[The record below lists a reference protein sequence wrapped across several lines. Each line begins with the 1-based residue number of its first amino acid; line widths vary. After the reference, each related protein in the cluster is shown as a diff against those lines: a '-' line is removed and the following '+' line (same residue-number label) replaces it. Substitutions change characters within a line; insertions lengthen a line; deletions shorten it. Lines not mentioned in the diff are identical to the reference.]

1 VRALSLLGAAV
12 PELTVRANTVF
23 ELTDD
28 FFDGGPAQSAET
40 EWFQVDAKR
49 HEIFLDDDTS
59 TLRLANRRVLQTLH
73 GHQNHPLVSWFG
85 YKAEA
90 YDLVLHAPN
99 EAPGAGSLDTNRIAW
114 IAWDYRVWRTYLFDG
129 AKLIPVTRTGAATAG
144 LELDVNSI
152 TWMGW
157 DGENLDIFV
166 SELPHVSEGTVAVF
180 VGKDDSVMT
189 AQKPIR

>member
-1 VRALSLLGAAV
+1 MRRWKPSRRSAAGSQHPGVRGW
-12 PELTVRANTVF
+12 
-23 ELTDD
+23 TD
-28 FFDGGPAQSAET
+28 
-40 EWFQVDAKR
+40 
-49 HEIFLDDDTS
+49 
-59 TLRLANRRVLQTLH
+59 LANDSAGSPRPAALLSSR
-73 GHQNHPLVSWFG
+73 
-85 YKAEA
+85 
-90 YDLVLHAPN
+90 VLHAPN